1 MAVSLHDTGESY
13 NWQYRI
19 LVISLRFMESK
30 EHTSSAKEDLNTII
44 ASLQPVLDARSYVFA
59 LLGEADDSTT
69 IVQSALVWA
78 SVRESEGV
86 TCILAKEEA
95 DRRGFGYNGVWRRI
109 TCMVHS
115 SLEAVGLT
123 ALLSSTLARHGI
135 SANIV
140 AAFYHYH
147 VFVPD
152 ERAHEAMQLL
162 LELQR
167 GV

>member
-1 MAVSLHDTGESY
+1 
-13 NWQYRI
+13 
-19 LVISLRFMESK
+19 MESK
-30 EHTSSAKEDLNTII
+30 ERTSSAKEDLHTIL
-44 ASLQPVLDARSYVFA
+44 ASLEPVLDAQSYVFS
-59 LLGEADDSTT
+59 LLGESDD
-69 IVQSALVWA
+69 IAAMVQSIHVWA
-78 SVRESEGV
+78 TVREYEGV

-95 DRRGFGYNGVWRRI
+95 DRKGWSYQGVWRRI

-123 ALLSSTLARHGI
+123 AMLSSTLARHGI

-140 AAFYHYH
+140 AAFYHDH

-152 ERAHEAMQLL
+152 ERADEAMQLL
-162 LELQR
+162 LDIQK